1 MTAVY
6 AISLVSGVLLLLAW
20 VAAVAVAET
29 VTGWDHVDP
38 DRRFGRRGR
47 LAVAGLTGFGL
58 GGMSATFG
66 GWPVAAALA
75 GATGGAVLV
84 GAAARYLAGGTDI
97 EAA

>member
-1 MTAVY
+1 MIPVY
-6 AISLVSGVLLLLAW
+6 AISLVSGVVLLLAW

-29 VTGWDHVDP
+29 VAGWDHVDP

-66 GWPVAAALA
+66 GWPVVAALA
-75 GATGGAVLV
+75 GAIGGAVLM
-84 GAAARYLAGGTDI
+84 GAAALYLASGPDT